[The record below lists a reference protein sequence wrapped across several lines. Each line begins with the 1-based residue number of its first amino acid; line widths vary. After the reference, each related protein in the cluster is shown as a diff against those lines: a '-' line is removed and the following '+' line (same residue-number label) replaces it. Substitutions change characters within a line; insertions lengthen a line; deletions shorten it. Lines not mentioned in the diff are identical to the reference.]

1 MAIAQPLRLAAS
13 EQPVG
18 DQNVPLP
25 PASGC
30 DRWNHRLARNHGLAA
45 TESPT
50 PFPTTRLRVEATSL
64 VGGTP
69 NFTAAPGRS
78 GNGEPGHPNQI
89 TSSYDLRLTLDSS
102 LTGRDQ
108 LRTRLRA
115 GNTAALP
122 FGSSAQ
128 ILRLDTPSSTAGDLI
143 IDRLYVSVPISDI
156 VQVNAGALVRNT
168 GMLAF
173 IPSAYN
179 SRVLDFFQLAGASG
193 TYNRAVGSG
202 LGVQLSHQRK
212 ADGSTLN
219 FDLNGVAQ
227 NGFADSETG
236 VLTSASGINVLS
248 QLGVQG
254 PSWGAALAYRFGSQ
268 KSWIRDPNFSPRA
281 VGPGQQ
287 SNSVAIA
294 AYWQPIGH
302 TWLPSISAGYGINAV
317 SEGSM
322 AQSQSWMVGLQ
333 WDALFSRGHAA
344 GIAIGQAPFTQQ
356 RSSQSWLLESFY
368 RIQLSDTI
376 AITSALFYAS
386 DYRENQFSPTWGGL
400 IQTSFRF

>member
-1 MAIAQPLRLAAS
+1 M
-13 EQPVG
+13 
-18 DQNVPLP
+18 
-25 PASGC
+25 
-30 DRWNHRLARNHGLAA
+30 
-45 TESPT
+45 
-50 PFPTTRLRVEATSL
+50 EATSL

-69 NFTAAPGRS
+69 NFTAATGRS

-102 LTGRDQ
+102 LTGRDL

-128 ILRLDTPSSTAGDLI
+128 ILRLDTPSSTAGELI

-254 PSWGAALAYRFGSQ
+254 PSWGARWPIASVRRSPGSGT
-268 KSWIRDPNFSPRA
+268 P
-281 VGPGQQ
+281 
-287 SNSVAIA
+287 
-294 AYWQPIGH
+294 
-302 TWLPSISAGYGINAV
+302 
-317 SEGSM
+317 
-322 AQSQSWMVGLQ
+322 
-333 WDALFSRGHAA
+333 
-344 GIAIGQAPFTQQ
+344 
-356 RSSQSWLLESFY
+356 
-368 RIQLSDTI
+368 
-376 AITSALFYAS
+376 TSAPERWGLDSRATAW
-386 DYRENQFSPTWGGL
+386 RSPPTGSRSATPGCRRSAPV
-400 IQTSFRF
+400 TESMP